1 MGGNIDQRPPDS
13 RPPTDLRRYRRQ
25 NERRMFLAVLAM
37 LLLVGSG
44 LLFLLYG
51 GESAVAGIICLVA
64 GAGVL
69 CFLWLLLTLIERW
82 VRD

>member
-1 MGGNIDQRPPDS
+1 
-13 RPPTDLRRYRRQ
+13 
-25 NERRMFLAVLAM
+25 MFVAVLAM

-51 GESAVAGIICLVA
+51 GAGALAGFICLLA

-69 CFLWLLLTLIERW
+69 CLLWLLLTLIERW